1 MQVIETEI
9 PEVKIL
15 VPRRF
20 QDSRGVF
27 SETYNKRSFE
37 AADIRLDF
45 IQDNWSLSVEPGVVR
60 GLHYQIPPFAQDK
73 LVRVLKGAVLDVA
86 VDIRRHSPTFGKYV
100 SVRLSEEEW
109 NQLLVPVGFAHGFCT
124 LAPHTEVAYKVTG
137 YYSPEHERGIA
148 WNDPD
153 LGIAW
158 PVSGDQA
165 LLSPKDAANPRLRD
179 VQDLL

>member
-9 PEVKIL
+9 PEIKIL

-27 SETYNKRSFE
+27 SETYSRRCFE
-37 AADIRLDF
+37 VADIRLDF
-45 IQDNWSLSVEPGVVR
+45 VQDNWSLSAERGVVR

-86 VDIRRHSPTFGKYV
+86 VDIRRNSPTFGKHV
-100 SVRLSEEEW
+100 SVTLSEHEW

-124 LAPHTEVAYKVTG
+124 LVPHTEVAYKVTG

-153 LGIAW
+153 LGIVW
-158 PVSGDQA
+158 PVCPDKA
-165 LLSPKDAANPRLRD
+165 LLSPKDARNPLLRD
-179 VQDLL
+179 VKDLF